1 MRRYERRIA
10 VAPRRLVRGWRSRP
24 RPSLF
29 IATGMNQSG
38 VASEAIRVE
47 SRAAKRPMVPRFA
60 GDDTR
65 PPVIEG

>member
-1 MRRYERRIA
+1 
-10 VAPRRLVRGWRSRP
+10 
-24 RPSLF
+24 LF